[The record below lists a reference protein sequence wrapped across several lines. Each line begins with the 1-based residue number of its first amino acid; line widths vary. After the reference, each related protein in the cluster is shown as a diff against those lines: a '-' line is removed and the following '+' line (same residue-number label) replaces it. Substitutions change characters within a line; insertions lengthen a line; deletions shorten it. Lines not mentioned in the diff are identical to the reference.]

1 MMPLRHCL
9 TLSAV
14 ALCSALSG
22 CVGAP
27 PDAPES
33 ATAAASEG
41 ADDTA
46 ASPEATTCWNPFVT
60 PSGVVEARV
69 GDEVLFVAGT
79 NTYQCYGGVTSS
91 VLVTGVSAGGSARVE
106 SVPGFPNLNQVFVR
120 VLPTGPQ
127 TIYVNMCVNARL
139 NVWPHTSWG
148 YQCYQRQIHL
158 AVPRPA
164 ATVSASPS
172 TLTLAPGAVGT
183 TSVTWSSTSV
193 VDVRVSR
200 DGAPSTLF
208 ASGASGTQRAPWI
221 EGGHTFLFTVH
232 PRGLTDQPLASVTVR
247 GILATNTLSASPSV
261 VSVPS
266 GGLGQT
272 TLSWNSTGYGYV
284 DVRVSHNGAPSTLFA
299 SGASG
304 SQGAPWI
311 QAGHS
316 YRFTLHAPG
325 STTGELAAA
334 LVQGV
339 AQ

>member
-1 MMPLRHCL
+1 MLPLRHGL
-9 TLSAV
+9 TLATV
-14 ALCSALSG
+14 ALCSALPG
-22 CVGAP
+22 CVGATQ
-27 PDAPES
+27 DTPER
-33 ATAAASEG
+33 AAAAASDG
-41 ADDTA
+41 VDDTVLA
-46 ASPEATTCWNPFVT
+46 PDATTCWNPFVT

-79 NTYQCYGGVTSS
+79 NTNQCLGGVTSS

-127 TIYVNMCVNARL
+127 TIYVNMCVNAVL
-139 NVWPHTSWG
+139 NVWPHTAWG

-164 ATVSASPS
+164 ATVSASPT
-172 TLTLAPGAVGT
+172 TLTLPPGAVGAT
-183 TSVTWSSTSV
+183 NVTWSSTSV

-208 ASGASGTQRAPWI
+208 ASGASG
-221 EGGHTFLFTVH
+221 
-232 PRGLTDQPLASVTVR
+232 
-247 GILATNTLSASPSV
+247 
-261 VSVPS
+261 
-266 GGLGQT
+266 
-272 TLSWNSTGYGYV
+272 
-284 DVRVSHNGAPSTLFA
+284 
-299 SGASG
+299 
-304 SQGAPWI
+304 SQEAPWI

-325 STTGELAAA
+325 SATGELAAA
-334 LVQGV
+334 LVRGV